1 MGMTSSGNAG
11 SLMELVRRAQQ
22 ERMAPTPETDPFT
35 RTLPTQQYSYEAV
48 PYQPRYQSAPM
59 QMPVEAPAGVIN
71 DASLMQ
77 ILGILNQPRQQE
89 AQIAPML
96 LGSGLEYQESYP
108 EFGFGFAPKV
118 TDWIGAAR
126 QVASQEAAAKAEAD
140 AAAAAAAAPTE

>member
-1 MGMTSSGNAG
+1 MGMTSSGNAS
-11 SLMELVRRAQQ
+11 SLFDLIRRQQ
-22 ERMAPTPETDPFT
+22 PSPMASTPETNPFT
-35 RTLPTQQYSYEAV
+35 RTLPTQQYSYEAT